1 MIFVFLDDQTLDI
14 IEDFAEERGAYEG
27 VDVEEGIYG
36 FFDSEGNPLVPHFTV
51 PNKKGK
57 LLGLI
62 PWVKSGRYEL
72 VKASP
77 SAQPKS
83 LQESW
88 KRCAGLNPNRHFTT
102 LEEVHD
108 YLRGKGAIAN

>member
-27 VDVEEGIYG
+27 VDVEEGIYS

-57 LLGLI
+57 LLGFI

-72 VKASP
+72 VRALP
-77 SAQPKS
+77 SAQLRS

-88 KRCAGLNPNRHFTT
+88 KGCTSLNPNPHFAT
-102 LEEVHD
+102 LDDVHE
-108 YLRGKGAIAN
+108 YLRGKGVIAD